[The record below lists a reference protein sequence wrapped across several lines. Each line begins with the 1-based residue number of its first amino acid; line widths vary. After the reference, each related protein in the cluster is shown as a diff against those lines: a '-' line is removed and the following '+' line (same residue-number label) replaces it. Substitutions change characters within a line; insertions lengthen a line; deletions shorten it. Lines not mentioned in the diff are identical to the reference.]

1 MEIVF
6 LKDIIENDD
15 IDLDWFFWYFIIWDI
30 LKVSSLLILKY
41 FIVYFLGRFNYNKKK
56 ILIYVYNFLFDW

>member
-1 MEIVF
+1 MKIVF

-41 FIVYFLGRFNYNKKK
+41 FIVYCLGRFNYNKK
-56 ILIYVYNFLFDW
+56 IFLIYNFLFDW

>member
-1 MEIVF
+1 MKIVF

>member
-41 FIVYFLGRFNYNKKK
+41 FIVYFLGRFNYN
-56 ILIYVYNFLFDW
+56 